1 MRIRDLH
8 VEKRIP
14 VLFEPNSEQSWP
26 SGLEIS
32 EELLTIRHG
41 SSCRLQINVLNTSD
55 HDITLYKRTTLGTLQ
70 LVKSVTP
77 QELRLRNVDSCES
90 EAVNSV
96 YSETRKNSTIPP
108 AMQEDN
114 RHQILQETNIVATT
128 LSMI

>member
-1 MRIRDLH
+1 M
-8 VEKRIP
+8 EKRIP

-96 YSETRKNSTIPP
+96 YSETRKNSSIPP